1 MQSITLE
8 NALAE
13 IHFHD
18 ATLRR
23 VVEEPEVGELRLE
36 VDYPVDWQNN
46 RFESRVIAFADVLGY
61 SVHEGACAGAP
72 TLLAADVIG
81 ERDGRSIVRI
91 ETNAGYRELLC
102 RGVTLRKAA

>member
-1 MQSITLE
+1 MQPTTLE
-8 NALAE
+8 TALAE

-23 VVEEPEVGELRLE
+23 VVEVPEVGELRLE

-46 RFESRVIAFADVLGY
+46 RFESRVIAFADVLSY
-61 SVHEGACAGAP
+61 SVHEGACVGAP
-72 TLLAADVIG
+72 TLLAADVVG
-81 ERDGRSIVRI
+81 EQEGRSLVRI

-102 RGVTLRKAA
+102 RGVALREAA